1 MKKSA
6 AQRVL
11 AAFVLGIA
19 VPAIAQAAD
28 EELMRRIESLSR
40 EIEQLKNQVN
50 ANDQKVRAV
59 EEARSKSDAAS
70 AEELKSQVQR
80 IEGKSIGK
88 WLTIGGDYRFRVD
101 SLAGKTKPF
110 TDVNATFQNAQQR
123 LQADFFGNP
132 STAPGSSS
140 FFGAAAAGSLSTSGA
155 LSALMQFSQAMGAV
169 QTVDQA
175 RAFLSTPGNQGLV
188 QGIGGFAVQVPE
200 YKPKN
205 TTLLTNTVGIDLN
218 AKATQNVSFTGRLLM
233 NKTFGSQDETAVVN
247 STAAPFFADR
257 VGVFDGTLGH
267 VPSNSYAAF
276 DRAYATWSNIADRD
290 MWFSVGRRPS
300 TGGASS
306 HLHQNKPAPGTGGVP
321 SLLVDYAFDG
331 VTLGYA
337 PDIDGFP
344 GAYGKICYGRG
355 FESGFRNAP
364 GNGIKDTDMLG
375 ISLVPIDTDKLR
387 VWLQWNRGMN
397 IFDAPAMSNTYF
409 GNTAPK
415 SNLGDIDWFGAGVLK
430 TFKGIGP
437 GNLNVFA
444 DAGVSV
450 THPNQNVSSQFGF
463 QGLLTG
469 AFFQPESPSRKT
481 GTALAMG
488 LRYDLPSR
496 TKLGFEFN
504 HGSKNW
510 ITFAPAADDMWT
522 SKAGVRGNVYEAYV
536 IQELH
541 SAPVSSVN
549 SKAFF
554 RLGARYY
561 DFQYTGSNNWVGAPV
576 KISDVNGQMMTLTPL
591 SKAYDVYA
599 TFEVKF

>member
-1 MKKSA
+1 MKRSVSKSA
-6 AQRVL
+6 L
-11 AAFVLGIA
+11 AGLILGLA
-19 VPAIAQAAD
+19 VPVVARAAD
-28 EELMRRIESLSR
+28 DDVARRIEALSR
-40 EIEQLKNQVN
+40 EIEQLRSQVI
-50 ANDQKVRAV
+50 ANDQKVKAV
-59 EEARSKSDAAS
+59 EEARGKADSAS
-70 AEELKSQVQR
+70 VAELKSEVQR
-80 IEGKSIGK
+80 LESKSIGK
-88 WLTIGGDYRFRVD
+88 WLTVGGDYRFRLD
-101 SLAGKTKPF
+101 SLRGETRTF
-110 TDVNATFQNAQQR
+110 TDVNATFQNAQSK
-123 LQADFFGNP
+123 LQGDFFANP

-140 FFGAAAAGSLSTSGA
+140 FFGAAAAGSMSTAGA
-155 LSALMQFSQAMGAV
+155 LSALMQFSQGMGGV
-169 QTVDQA
+169 QTFDQA
-175 RAFLSTPGNQGLV
+175 RAFLSNPGNAGLV
-188 QGIGGFAVQVPE
+188 QGIGGFAVPVPQ

-205 TTLLTNTVGIDLN
+205 TTLMTNTVGIDLN

-233 NKTFGSQDETAVVN
+233 NKTFGSQDDAAVVN
-247 STAAPFFADR
+247 GNAAPFFADR

-306 HLHQNKPAPGTGGVP
+306 HLHQNQPAPGTGGVP

-331 VTLGYA
+331 LTLGYA
-337 PDIDGFP
+337 PDIDGLP

-355 FESGFRNAP
+355 FESGFRNSP
-364 GNGIKDTDMLG
+364 GNGLKDTDMLG

-409 GNTAPK
+409 GNTAPRT
-415 SNLGDIDWFGAGVLK
+415 NLGDIDWYGAGVLRA
-430 TFKGIGP
+430 FKGVGP
-437 GNLNVFA
+437 GTLNVFA

-469 AFFQPESPSRKT
+469 GFFQPESPSRKT
-481 GTALAMG
+481 GTAIALG
-488 LRYDLPSR
+488 VRYDLPSR

-504 HGSKNW
+504 RGSKNW

-536 IQELH
+536 IQELN
-541 SAPVSSVN
+541 SVPISSVN

-576 KISDVNGQMMTLTPL
+576 KISDVAGQMTTLTPL
-591 SKAYDVYA
+591 SKAYDLYA

>member
-1 MKKSA
+1 MKRSVSKSA
-6 AQRVL
+6 L
-11 AAFVLGIA
+11 AGLILGLA
-19 VPAIAQAAD
+19 VPVVARAAD
-28 EELMRRIESLSR
+28 DDVARRIEALSR
-40 EIEQLKNQVN
+40 EIEQLRSQVI
-50 ANDQKVRAV
+50 ANDQKVKAV
-59 EEARSKSDAAS
+59 EEARGKADSAS
-70 AEELKSQVQR
+70 VAELKSEVQR
-80 IEGKSIGK
+80 LESKSIGK
-88 WLTIGGDYRFRVD
+88 WLTVGGDYRFRLD
-101 SLAGKTKPF
+101 SLRGETRTF
-110 TDVNATFQNAQQR
+110 TDVNATFQNAQSK
-123 LQADFFGNP
+123 LQGDFFANP

-140 FFGAAAAGSLSTSGA
+140 FFGAAAAGSMSTAGA
-155 LSALMQFSQAMGAV
+155 LSALMQFSQGMGGV
-169 QTVDQA
+169 QTFDQA
-175 RAFLSTPGNQGLV
+175 CAFLSNPGNAGLV
-188 QGIGGFAVQVPE
+188 QGIGGFAVPVPQ

-205 TTLLTNTVGIDLN
+205 TTLMTNTVGIDLN

-233 NKTFGSQDETAVVN
+233 NKTFGSQDDAAVVN
-247 STAAPFFADR
+247 GNAAPFFADR

-306 HLHQNKPAPGTGGVP
+306 HLHQNQPAPGTGGVP

-331 VTLGYA
+331 LTLGYA
-337 PDIDGFP
+337 PDIDGLP

-355 FESGFRNAP
+355 FESGFRNSP
-364 GNGIKDTDMLG
+364 GNGLKDTDMLG

-409 GNTAPK
+409 GNTAPRT
-415 SNLGDIDWFGAGVLK
+415 NLGDIDWYGAGVLRA
-430 TFKGIGP
+430 FKGVGP
-437 GNLNVFA
+437 GTLNVFA

-469 AFFQPESPSRKT
+469 GFFQPESPSRKT
-481 GTALAMG
+481 GTAIALG
-488 LRYDLPSR
+488 VRYDLPSR

-504 HGSKNW
+504 RGSKNW

-536 IQELH
+536 IQELN
-541 SAPVSSVN
+541 SVPISSVN

-576 KISDVNGQMMTLTPL
+576 KISDVAGQMTTLTPL
-591 SKAYDVYA
+591 SKAYDLYA